1 MSSQR
6 LALSILSRHGQRFI
20 SLPNPVTTNNESHE
34 APPPVLAR
42 FSDVVLPLI
51 NSYNN
56 SPPNLQFSTIL
67 GCSQR
72 VPSLIYSTNVPLS
85 IHPLRVNA
93 DSLPYRINSRPN
105 VVEVGVQT
113 DDCWLY
119 SVKTAGPVSK
129 EEQAKWD
136 LENSIG
142 EGLLK
147 IGETRE
153 AIRRFEEAA
162 SHGNAN
168 AINNLAE
175 CLYSGIGVVRDKEK
189 AFSLWE
195 EAVSLGHV
203 NAMYSLAVC
212 LIRAATAGEPKGD
225 KLRAFQLMRKA
236 AIRGN
241 VHAAFYLVVRYIRD
255 SDPESAKDVI
265 RIAARDEDYA
275 NKMRSWTE
283 GSFLEGKCFQLV
295 KQMLIDPSS

>member
-6 LALSILSRHGQRFI
+6 LALSILTRHGQRFI
-20 SLPNPVTTNNESHE
+20 SLPNPVSTNNESHE

-51 NSYNN
+51 NSFNN
-56 SPPNLQFSTIL
+56 SPPILQFSTIF
-67 GCSQR
+67 GHSQR
-72 VPSLIYSTNVPLS
+72 ISSLVYSNSVPISVRTLQ
-85 IHPLRVNA
+85 VNE
-93 DSLPYRINSRPN
+93 DILPYRITRRPS

-119 SVKTAGPVSK
+119 SEKAVDPVSK
-129 EEQAKWD
+129 EEKAKWD
-136 LENSIG
+136 LENLIG

-147 IGETRE
+147 IGETRK
-153 AIRRFEEAA
+153 AVRRFEKAA
-162 SHGNAN
+162 LHGNAN

-175 CLYSGIGVVRDKEK
+175 CLFSGIGVERNKEK

-195 EAVSLGHV
+195 KAVSLGHV

-225 KLRAFQLMRKA
+225 KPRAFRLMRKA
-236 AIRGN
+236 AVEGN

-255 SDPESAKDVI
+255 SDLESAKDVI
-265 RIAARDEDYA
+265 RIAARDEGYA
-275 NKMRSWTE
+275 SEMRSWTE
-283 GSFLEGKCFQLV
+283 DGFLDGRCFQLV
-295 KQMLIDPSS
+295 KQMLVDSNS